1 MKKVT
6 SSKRT
11 DPVQKGLRKS
21 NDENDT
27 PEICTPDIIS
37 LSEQMNL
44 LLRSMGNFQD
54 QFSAQ
59 TNILNKLM
67 SQNEQFNNELT
78 FVRNQQIDNSNNMKA
93 MEERITQMQLEFDQ
107 KLDDRIAALKVTPM
121 EEDTSTHSDT
131 PKKQGSAVSK
141 YATMPSPNGN
151 KDDDNS
157 TAPIWVDKTKKK
169 SSKNKNNENNNN
181 EKNTNQEQTTD
192 KKLTKQQ
199 CLRYFSHV
207 SSNQGYQ
214 FLYLP
219 IKGKSKLKDMRSNLR
234 QIGLSSGSVIDI
246 QYPTS
251 TVVSLLLHN
260 DYIPTASSILEEEGL
275 IILKDFDPLD
285 IKNLRDP
292 RYSTLTDDEKLLK
305 LQEIR
310 ASRFQQTLDFLRPP
324 VKLAVARDFARK
336 GWITNSKLN
345 EILTS
350 SSPITDTTN
359 TGSSTA
365 SATFVT
371 KDSLDDVNMDTNE
384 TSSIHSLNDDDIE
397 LTESNYLVGEGEP
410 TLSS

>member
-214 FLYLP
+214 FLYL
-219 IKGKSKLKDMRSNLR
+219 L
-234 QIGLSSGSVIDI
+234 
-246 QYPTS
+246 
-251 TVVSLLLHN
+251 
-260 DYIPTASSILEEEGL
+260 
-275 IILKDFDPLD
+275 F
-285 IKNLRDP
+285 
-292 RYSTLTDDEKLLK
+292 
-305 LQEIR
+305 
-310 ASRFQQTLDFLRPP
+310 
-324 VKLAVARDFARK
+324 
-336 GWITNSKLN
+336 TN
-345 EILTS
+345 
-350 SSPITDTTN
+350 
-359 TGSSTA
+359 
-365 SATFVT
+365 
-371 KDSLDDVNMDTNE
+371 
-384 TSSIHSLNDDDIE
+384 
-397 LTESNYLVGEGEP
+397 
-410 TLSS
+410 